1 MTNDELHQRIER
13 LEAQVDELAYKEKQ
27 HSEYDGFSRTLA
39 NMVWV
44 LIISV
49 LSLIFM
55 AIYLRHDLEVRRINA
70 RPMAPLA
77 GPPADS
83 QATPAGDASAD
94 AKRALDNYVDRAGGK
109 GSTSSSYSLSLSGL
123 GEIVQSLV
131 KTGQITAE
139 KASSLMHEL
148 GKHAIATTGEILK
161 ETAKAIIARHLA
173 PPPERK
179 ETVSTPAQQVQ
190 VNVYASE
197 KQVVVKP
204 PKTPQPKPPCKTP
217 AAETKPAACQSEAR
231 PANS

>member
-1 MTNDELHQRIER
+1 MTNDELHQRMAR
-13 LEAQVDELAYKEKQ
+13 LEAQVDDLAYKDKQ
-27 HSEYDGFSRTLA
+27 RSEHEGFSRGLTRMA
-39 NMVWV
+39 WV
-44 LIISV
+44 LVVSV
-49 LSLIFM
+49 LALIFM
-55 AIYLRHDLEVRRINA
+55 AIYLRHDLEVRRLNA
-70 RPMAPLA
+70 RPLA
-77 GPPADS
+77 PPAG
-83 QATPAGDASAD
+83 APADNPAAPAAGTAAD
-94 AKRALDNYVDRAGGK
+94 AKRVLDNYVDRAGGK

-204 PKTPQPKPPCKTP
+204 PKPPQPKPPCKTP
-217 AAETKPAACQSEAR
+217 AAEPKPAACQADAR